1 MAEISPRIIEEIRSR
16 VSIVDVVSSRIQLKR
31 AGSTFKACCPF
42 HHEKTPSFIVNPAHE
57 SFKCFGCGESGD
69 IFSFLQKYD
78 GLTFTDA
85 VKQLGQQCGVE
96 VEFSRGGGES
106 LVSKRLL
113 KLHAELAAFWENCL
127 KNANHPGAV
136 EAREYMKSRELVGE
150 VVESFGI
157 GFALDVPGVLEKFA
171 KEHGFTPEEMHQA
184 GVLLMPDDQS
194 QTGKPYDRFRGRL
207 MFPIRDTQGRP
218 VAFSGRILDASK
230 SKAKY
235 VNSPETP
242 IFTKS
247 KILYGLDKAQRNI
260 TAHRQREAIICEGQ
274 IDVIRCHAK
283 GFGRAVASQGT
294 AFTDSHASLLA
305 RYADSVVLLFD
316 QDNAG
321 QKAAVRTAQILLAE
335 RLPVRIAKL
344 PAGEDPDSYLRT
356 HSQQEFQAILD
367 AAMDVVEFNIEY
379 LMGMENA
386 PSSDGAISRV
396 AEGVLETIACCENPI
411 HSARMLQKAAELLK
425 LPLSSLDSE
434 LQRVVQEK
442 QTQAEAAERRASYRM
457 GLENAVYTPPT
468 HTDYRD
474 EVYHDEVYFP
484 EEVAPQNGQQYV
496 EPTSINIPEPQR
508 QMCQEYFDICSL
520 LVHNAEPGAKFIG
533 ELMTYLPLDTI
544 DDIRCSRIVDA
555 FYRTEKEQHDF
566 VVELQNNDAELAEL
580 LGNMAAMP
588 NKVRNNIE
596 HFTVIEITHELILS
610 AWRRWCAKHLASS
623 KLDAKA
629 RFEMIRNKRDLLSWE
644 KGEAIICKFLAL
656 PSPEKKESSETPLHR
671 EPIPPRPVPPEDVY
685 YPPLYEVEPESY
697 SKEFQHN
704 IPSEE
709 YPEEYFYDEIPPED
723 L

>member
-1 MAEISPRIIEEIRSR
+1 
-16 VSIVDVVSSRIQLKR
+16 
-31 AGSTFKACCPF
+31 
-42 HHEKTPSFIVNPAHE
+42 
-57 SFKCFGCGESGD
+57 
-69 IFSFLQKYD
+69 
-78 GLTFTDA
+78 
-85 VKQLGQQCGVE
+85 
-96 VEFSRGGGES
+96 
-106 LVSKRLL
+106 
-113 KLHAELAAFWENCL
+113 
-127 KNANHPGAV
+127 
-136 EAREYMKSRELVGE
+136 
-150 VVESFGI
+150 
-157 GFALDVPGVLEKFA
+157 
-171 KEHGFTPEEMHQA
+171 
-184 GVLLMPDDQS
+184 
-194 QTGKPYDRFRGRL
+194 
-207 MFPIRDTQGRP
+207 
-218 VAFSGRILDASK
+218 
-230 SKAKY
+230 
-235 VNSPETP
+235 
-242 IFTKS
+242 
-247 KILYGLDKAQRNI
+247 
-260 TAHRQREAIICEGQ
+260 
-274 IDVIRCHAK
+274 
-283 GFGRAVASQGT
+283 
-294 AFTDSHASLLA
+294 
-305 RYADSVVLLFD
+305 
-316 QDNAG
+316 
-321 QKAAVRTAQILLAE
+321 
-335 RLPVRIAKL
+335 
-344 PAGEDPDSYLRT
+344 
-356 HSQQEFQAILD
+356 
-367 AAMDVVEFNIEY
+367 
-379 LMGMENA
+379 
-386 PSSDGAISRV
+386 
-396 AEGVLETIACCENPI
+396 
-411 HSARMLQKAAELLK
+411 MLQKAAELLK

-434 LQRVVQEK
+434 LKRVVQEK

-474 EVYHDEVYFP
+474 EFYHDEVYFP
-484 EEVAPQNGQQYV
+484 EEVSPQNGQQYV
-496 EPTSINIPEPQR
+496 EPTPINIPEPQR

-656 PSPEKKESSETPLHR
+656 PSPEKNESSETSLHR

-697 SKEFQHN
+697 SKEFQHD